1 MIAAIVR
8 AVPDLPDTYKRL
20 ILIGGVPALYFLL
33 VWAGRTLKRRH
44 GVRLGWV
51 YHLFALGLALYV
63 PATLLQV
70 DWEWRRHLGAAVA
83 VFGAVVAIAL
93 VERYIWELYLEERHQ
108 VKVPKF
114 FVELARLIIALVAVF
129 LVLELG
135 YNQTLKGL
143 LIAPGIAAVVIGL
156 AMQDLMGN
164 ILAGVALQIGK
175 PFLQGDWLIL
185 DSRYAEVMEINWRST
200 RLRTNDHVSIEIP
213 NRELARQTIVNLNR
227 PQRLHAMR
235 ISILIDYTTPP
246 TRVKDVLF
254 HAAANAKGVAPEP
267 KPQIFLKNFAD
278 FGAEYEIK
286 FWMEEHGLFSEVSD
300 AVRTNVWYSL
310 RRNAIRVP
318 YPIRTVQL
326 ERPPRDRQQELQGT
340 ARLMLHQQRLFR
352 NLTDEQ
358 LDELLPRGRVLHFGR
373 GEKII
378 RQGDEGDSMF
388 VLVDGRAGVSVERQG
403 LPKQVGTLGPGDC
416 FGEMSLLTG
425 EDRSATVTAQTDC
438 AVVEIAKP
446 VLAGRLKE
454 DPGLLQ
460 SLSQLLAQRQM
471 ETEGALAAGQSPE
484 PAGAR
489 QARYAAGFLEKLR
502 KFFQL

>member
-8 AVPDLPDTYKRL
+8 TVPDLPDTYKRL

-44 GVRLGWV
+44 GVRLGWG

-83 VFGAVVAIAL
+83 VLGAVVAIAL

-200 RLRTNDHVSIEIP
+200 RLRTN
-213 NRELARQTIVNLNR
+213 
-227 PQRLHAMR
+227 
-235 ISILIDYTTPP
+235 
-246 TRVKDVLF
+246 
-254 HAAANAKGVAPEP
+254 
-267 KPQIFLKNFAD
+267 
-278 FGAEYEIK
+278 
-286 FWMEEHGLFSEVSD
+286 
-300 AVRTNVWYSL
+300 VWYSL

-326 ERPPRDRQQELQGT
+326 ERPPRDPQQELQGT

-373 GEKII
+373 GETII
-378 RQGDEGDSMF
+378 RQGDEADSMF
-388 VLVDGRAGVSVERQG
+388 ILVDGRAGVSVEFHG
-403 LPKQVGTLGPGDC
+403 LPKQVSTLGPGNC

-425 EDRSATVTAQTDC
+425 ENRSATVTAQTDC

-471 ETEGALAAGQSPE
+471 ETEGALVADQSPE

-489 QARYAAGFLEKLR
+489 QARYAAGFLENLR